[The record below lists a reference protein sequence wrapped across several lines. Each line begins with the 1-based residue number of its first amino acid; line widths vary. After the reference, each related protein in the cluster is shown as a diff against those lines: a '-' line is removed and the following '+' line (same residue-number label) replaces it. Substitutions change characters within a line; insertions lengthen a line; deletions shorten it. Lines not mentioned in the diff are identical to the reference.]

1 METKKAITIG
11 IIAVILVATA
21 VIFGVKLAG
30 KNVQVSSPKTQITK
44 PASNVAK
51 NSVDNSSVQS
61 VTSADP
67 DVKALEADL
76 DSVSEE
82 DFNDSTLS
90 DQAVG
95 L

>member
-67 DVKALEADL
+67 DVKALESDL
-76 DSVSEE
+76 NSVSEE

-90 DQAVG
+90 DSAVG